1 MKSIRAISGPLAVAA
16 VAFVMLLAA
25 GLALLWTARQALA
38 HDQRRLALA
47 QADRRHV
54 AERLLRIAHAER
66 EVRDHVE
73 LYQRL
78 KDLRILGSERRL
90 EWVEALTRI
99 RAERELLDLRYQVER
114 QKVLK
119 TLPGSP
125 AGLELRSS
133 SMRVELALLHEG
145 DLLRF
150 LEDLRTSG
158 NAYYSV
164 RHCTITRAGPAPSTG
179 SIAPRLRGAC
189 QIDLITLSEGKAGA

>member
-1 MKSIRAISGPLAVAA
+1 MKSMRAISRPLAVPA
-16 VAFVMLLAA
+16 VAFVLLLVA
-25 GLALLWTARQALA
+25 GVALFWTSRHSLAQQ
-38 HDQRRLALA
+38 HRRLAAA

-54 AERLLRIAHAER
+54 AERLLRIGHEER

-78 KDLRILGSERRL
+78 KDLRILGDERRL
-90 EWVEALTRI
+90 EWVEALARI
-99 RAERELLDLRYQVER
+99 RAARELLDLRYQVER

-125 AGLELRSS
+125 AGFELRSS
-133 SMRVELALLHEG
+133 SMNVELALLHEG

-150 LEDLRTSG
+150 LEDLRISG

-164 RHCTITRAGPAPSTG
+164 RQCTLTRVGPAPSAG
-179 SIAPRLRGAC
+179 SLAPRLRGIC

>member
-1 MKSIRAISGPLAVAA
+1 MKSIRAISGPLAVPAF
-16 VAFVMLLAA
+16 AFVMLLAA
-25 GLALLWTARQALA
+25 GFALLWTARQALA
-38 HDQRRLALA
+38 HEQRRLAAA

-54 AERLLRIAHAER
+54 AERLTRIAHEER
-66 EVRDHVE
+66 EVRDQAE

-133 SMRVELALLHEG
+133 SMNVELALLHEG

-150 LEDLRTSG
+150 VEDLRTSG

-164 RHCTITRAGPAPSTG
+164 RQCTITRAGPAPSTG
-179 SIAPRLRGAC
+179 AIAPRLRGVC

>member
-1 MKSIRAISGPLAVAA
+1 MKPMRASSRPLAVPA

-38 HDQRRLALA
+38 QEHRRLAAA
-47 QADRRHV
+47 QADRRHA
-54 AERLLRIAHAER
+54 AERLLRIAHEER
-66 EVRDHVE
+66 EVRDHVD

-119 TLPGSP
+119 TLPGSS
-125 AGLELRSS
+125 GLELRSS
-133 SMRVELALLHEG
+133 SMNVELALLHEG

-164 RHCTITRAGPAPSTG
+164 RRCTISRAAPAPSTG
-179 SIAPRLRGAC
+179 SIAPRLRGVC
-189 QIDLITLSEGKAGA
+189 QIELITLSEGKAGA

>member
-1 MKSIRAISGPLAVAA
+1 MKSIRAIWRPLAVPA
-16 VAFVMLLAA
+16 VACVVLLVA
-25 GLALLWTARQALA
+25 GLGLLWTARHALA
-38 HDQRRLALA
+38 QQHRKLAAA
-47 QADRRHV
+47 QADRQHA
-54 AERLLRIAHAER
+54 AERLLRIAHEER

-78 KDLRILGSERRL
+78 KELRILGSERRL

-99 RAERELLDLRYQVER
+99 RAERQLLDLRYQVER

-119 TLPGSP
+119 TRPGSP

-133 SMRVELALLHEG
+133 SMKVELALLHEG

-150 LEDLRTSG
+150 LEDLRNSG

-164 RHCTITRAGPAPSTG
+164 RQCTLTRAGPAPSTG
-179 SIAPRLRGAC
+179 SIAPRLHGVCR
-189 QIDLITLSEGKAGA
+189 IDLITLSEGKAGA

>member
-1 MKSIRAISGPLAVAA
+1 MKSIRARARSRPLAVPA
-16 VAFVMLLAA
+16 VVFVMLVAT
-25 GLALLWTARQALA
+25 GVALVWTARHALA
-38 HDQRRLALA
+38 QQHRKLAAA

-54 AERLLRIAHAER
+54 AERLLRVAYEER
-66 EVRDHVE
+66 EVRNHVE

-78 KDLRILGSERRL
+78 KELRILGSERRL

-99 RAERELLDLRYQVER
+99 RADRELLELRYQVER

-125 AGLELRSS
+125 GLELRSS
-133 SMRVELALLHEG
+133 SMNVELALLHEG

-150 LEDLRTSG
+150 LEDLRISG
-158 NAYYSV
+158 NAYYSI
-164 RHCTITRAGPAPSTG
+164 RQCTITRAAPAPSTG

-189 QIDLITLSEGKAGA
+189 RIDLITLSEGKA

>member
-1 MKSIRAISGPLAVAA
+1 MKAMRATSRPLAVPA
-16 VAFVMLLAA
+16 VAFVLLLAA
-25 GLALLWTARQALA
+25 GVTLLWTSRHSLA
-38 HDQRRLALA
+38 QQHRKLVAA

-54 AERLLRIAHAER
+54 AERLLRIAHEDR

-78 KDLRILGSERRL
+78 KDLGILGSERRL
-90 EWVEALTRI
+90 EWIEALARI
-99 RAERELLDLRYQVER
+99 RAERGLLDLRYQVER

-125 AGLELRSS
+125 AGLDLRAS
-133 SMRVELALLHEG
+133 SMTVELALLHEG

-150 LEDLRTSG
+150 LADLRASG

-164 RHCTITRAGPAPSTG
+164 RQCTLTRAAPAPSTG
-179 SIAPRLRGAC
+179 SLAPRLRGAC
-189 QIDLITLSEGKAGA
+189 QIDLITLSEGKPGA

>member
-1 MKSIRAISGPLAVAA
+1 MKSIRANSRLLAVPA
-16 VAFVMLLAA
+16 VAFVLLLVA
-25 GLALLWTARQALA
+25 GLALLWTARHALA
-38 HDQRRLALA
+38 QQHRKLAAA
-47 QADRRHV
+47 QADRRHI
-54 AERLLRIAHAER
+54 AERLLRIAHEER

-78 KDLRILGSERRL
+78 KELRILGDERRL
-90 EWVEALTRI
+90 EWVEGLTRI

-133 SMRVELALLHEG
+133 SMNVELALLHEG
-145 DLLRF
+145 DLLGF
-150 LEDLRTSG
+150 LGDLRSSG

-164 RHCTITRAGPAPSTG
+164 RHCTITRAAPAPSTG
-179 SIAPRLRGAC
+179 SIAPRLRGVC

>member
-1 MKSIRAISGPLAVAA
+1 MRAISRPLAGPA
-16 VAFVMLLAA
+16 VALVMLLAA
-25 GLALLWTARQALA
+25 GLALLWTARHGLA
-38 HDQRRLALA
+38 QQHRKLAAA
-47 QADRRHV
+47 QADRRQV
-54 AERLLRIAHAER
+54 ADRLLRVAHEER

-78 KDLRILGSERRL
+78 KDLQILGDERRL
-90 EWVEALTRI
+90 EWVEALARI

-133 SMRVELALLHEG
+133 SMNVELALLHEG

-150 LEDLRTSG
+150 LEDLRNSG

-164 RHCTITRAGPAPSTG
+164 RQCTLTRVGPAPSTG
-179 SIAPRLRGAC
+179 SIAPRLRGVC

>member
-1 MKSIRAISGPLAVAA
+1 MKFVRPLSRPLAVSA
-16 VAFVMLLAA
+16 VAFVVLLVAGVSLLWAARHTLAQQHRKLAA
-25 GLALLWTARQALA
+25 
-38 HDQRRLALA
+38 A

-54 AERLLRIAHAER
+54 AERLLRIVHEER
-66 EVRDHVE
+66 EVRDHVA

-78 KDLRILGSERRL
+78 KELRILGDERRI

-99 RAERELLDLRYQVER
+99 RTERELLDLRYQVER

-119 TLPGSP
+119 TLPSSS
-125 AGLELRSS
+125 GLELRSS
-133 SMRVELALLHEG
+133 SMNVELALLHEG

-150 LEDLRTSG
+150 LGDLRSSG

-164 RHCTITRAGPAPSTG
+164 RQCTLTRAEPVASAGP
-179 SIAPRLRGAC
+179 IAPRLRGIC

>member
-1 MKSIRAISGPLAVAA
+1 MKSIRAISRPLAVPA
-16 VAFVMLLAA
+16 VALVVLLVA
-25 GLALLWTARQALA
+25 GAALLWAARHTLA
-38 HDQRRLALA
+38 QQHRKLAAA

-54 AERLLRIAHAER
+54 AERLLRIVHEER

-73 LYQRL
+73 LYRRL
-78 KDLRILGSERRL
+78 KELRILGDERRL

-99 RAERELLDLRYQVER
+99 RTERELLDLRYQVER

-119 TLPGSP
+119 TIPSSS
-125 AGLELRSS
+125 GLELRSS
-133 SMRVELALLHEG
+133 SMNVELALLHEG

-150 LEDLRTSG
+150 LADLRSSG

-164 RHCTITRAGPAPSTG
+164 RQCTLSRAEPAASTG
-179 SIAPRLRGAC
+179 PIAPRLRGIC

>member
-1 MKSIRAISGPLAVAA
+1 MKSFSVLSGPLAVPA

-25 GLALLWTARQALA
+25 GLALVWTARQALA
-38 HDQRRLALA
+38 HEQRKLALA

-54 AERLLRIAHAER
+54 AERLLRIAHEER

-78 KDLRILGSERRL
+78 KELRILGSERRL

-125 AGLELRSS
+125 AGLDLRSS
-133 SMRVELALLHEG
+133 SMTVELALLHEG
-145 DLLRF
+145 DLLGF
-150 LEDLRTSG
+150 LEDLRASG

-164 RHCTITRAGPAPSTG
+164 RHCTITRAGPAPSAG
-179 SIAPRLRGAC
+179 SIAPRLRGVC
-189 QIDLITLSEGKAGA
+189 QIDLITLSQGKAGA